1 MEPTNDSI
9 RDVPKGGIA
18 GMPWRHFDVAVVA
31 CIIALAVILGIL
43 NNLRVADERKAKW
56 FGAPADRTDLETARE
71 AAP

>member
-9 RDVPKGGIA
+9 RDVPNGGIA

-43 NNLRVADERKAKW
+43 NNLRVADERRVKW
-56 FGAPADRTDLETARE
+56 FDAPADSANFETVGEE
-71 AAP
+71 AP